1 MDTEEM
7 RKDAYILQLKAM
19 LYEAVN
25 DLNEFCNKK
34 SSHLE
39 DKIVTEKLS
48 IMNINNQSIG
58 EIRLRNKWYK
68 ADKALELLEKY
79 I

>member
-34 SSHLE
+34 ISHLE

-48 IMNINNQSIG
+48 IVNVDGQSVG
-58 EIRLRNKWYK
+58 EISLGNKWHM
-68 ADKALELLEKY
+68 ADKALELLEKNL
-79 I
+79 